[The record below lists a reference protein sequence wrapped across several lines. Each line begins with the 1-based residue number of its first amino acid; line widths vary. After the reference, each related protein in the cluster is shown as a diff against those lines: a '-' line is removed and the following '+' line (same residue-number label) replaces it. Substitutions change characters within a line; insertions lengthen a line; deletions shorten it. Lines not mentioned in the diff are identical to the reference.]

1 MALGSYTGCGENMRD
16 EAGESSRIRAAP
28 PTHNDP
34 VPLPPPRCHE
44 PRDWA
49 CALQVRRLRV
59 CMHTK
64 DTSGRHLGG
73 VIFFEKYIIV
83 QLLWNMIILN

>member
-1 MALGSYTGCGENMRD
+1 MACSDLTEGSSIGSE
-16 EAGESSRIRAAP
+16 
-28 PTHNDP
+28 P
-34 VPLPPPRCHE
+34 VTARHG
-44 PRDWA
+44 
-49 CALQVRRLRV
+49 QVRRLRV

-73 VIFFEKYIIV
+73 VIFFEKYIII